1 MKLKLFNKYFF
12 TTASIIVFSLAIM
25 MIILSFVLN
34 NYIAKS
40 RENTLSIACN
50 EVEEFVISSEEDS
63 KSITKNYFYSIL
75 NSVSSVA
82 ESDVFIADKN
92 GKIIGEW
99 IDWKVPN
106 SDVVEK
112 RILTESYNAKDWVRV
127 KIMDKVFKIRKR

>member
-50 EVEEFVISSEEDS
+50 EVEEFVERGGQRTNSAKLDWRKMLDSFIQEEVSDDSFSPPDRTFTFFKASSPE
-63 KSITKNYFYSIL
+63 KSILPKKLLTY
-75 NSVSSVA
+75 VSSGSF
-82 ESDVFIADKN
+82 E
-92 GKIIGEW
+92 
-99 IDWKVPN
+99 
-106 SDVVEK
+106 
-112 RILTESYNAKDWVRV
+112 Y
-127 KIMDKVFKIRKR
+127 